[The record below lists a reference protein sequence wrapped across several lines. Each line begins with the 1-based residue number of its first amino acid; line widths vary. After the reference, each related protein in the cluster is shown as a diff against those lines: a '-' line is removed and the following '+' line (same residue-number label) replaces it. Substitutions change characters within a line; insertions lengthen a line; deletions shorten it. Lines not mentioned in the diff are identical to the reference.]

1 MNNALFKTTQTLRLL
16 KPKAVFS
23 FFSVFAYLHLGAAE
37 KEPVSVANDLV
48 KEMGSGWK
56 LEYHE
61 DFSSSGTGEEPE
73 SLFILDGHY
82 SVQEESKGQK
92 YLQLPGTPMGD
103 FGLLFGPRI
112 KDRGLALRFSFFA
125 TKKGRRMPSIA
136 AGIGG
141 VRSLRLRLNPA
152 ARSLVISHDE
162 TILKQV
168 PFVWKDGI
176 WWDVCFQAIPTSQ
189 NLTRVKCKLWPKKEE
204 EPKAWFLE
212 EEFKQEYEGGK
223 CALWGVPYAST
234 PILFDDLFI
243 FSYL

>member
-1 MNNALFKTTQTLRLL
+1 M
-16 KPKAVFS
+16 
-23 FFSVFAYLHLGAAE
+23 
-37 KEPVSVANDLV
+37 
-48 KEMGSGWK
+48 
-56 LEYHE
+56 
-61 DFSSSGTGEEPE
+61 
-73 SLFILDGHY
+73 
-82 SVQEESKGQK
+82 QEESKGQK

-176 WWDVCFQAIPTSQ
+176 WWDVCFQATPTSK
-189 NLTRVKCKLWPKKEE
+189 NLTRVKCKLWPKQEQ

-212 EEFKQEYEGGK
+212 QEFKQEYEGGK

>member
-1 MNNALFKTTQTLRLL
+1 MNNALLKKTQTPRLE
-16 KPKAVFS
+16 KPKAIFYLLS
-23 FFSVFAYLHLGAAE
+23 LFAYLQLGAAE
-37 KEPVSVANDLV
+37 KEPATVANDLI
-48 KEMGSGWK
+48 KKMGTAWK

-61 DFSSSGTGEEPE
+61 NFSGCGIGEEPE

-141 VRSLRLRLNPA
+141 VRALRLRLNTA
-152 ARSLVISHDE
+152 VRSLVISHDE

-176 WWDVCFQAIPTSQ
+176 WWDVFFQATPTNK
-189 NLTRVKCKLWPKKEE
+189 NLTRVKCKLWPKQEE
-204 EPKAWFLE
+204 EPKAWLLE

>member
-1 MNNALFKTTQTLRLL
+1 MNNVLFKTTQTLRLL

-23 FFSVFAYLHLGAAE
+23 FFSLFTFLHLGAAE

-48 KEMGSGWK
+48 KEMGSAWN

-73 SLFILDGHY
+73 SLFILDGDY

-162 TILKQV
+162 TILKQI

-176 WWDVCFQAIPTSQ
+176 WWDVCFQAIPTSK

-204 EPKAWFLE
+204 EPKAWLLE
-212 EEFKQEYEGGK
+212 EELKQVYEGGK

-234 PILFDDLFI
+234 PILFDDLYI
-243 FSYL
+243 FSYP

>member
-1 MNNALFKTTQTLRLL
+1 MNNALLKTIQTLRLV
-16 KPKAVFS
+16 KAKAIFP

-37 KEPVSVANDLV
+37 KELVSVANDLV
-48 KEMGSGWK
+48 KEMGSGWN

-125 TKKGRRMPSIA
+125 TQKGRRMPSIA

-176 WWDVCFQAIPTSQ
+176 WWDVCFQATPTSK
-189 NLTRVKCKLWPKKEE
+189 NLTRVKCKLWPKKEQ
-204 EPKAWFLE
+204 EPKVWLLE

>member
-1 MNNALFKTTQTLRLL
+1 MNNVLFKTIRLLRLV
-16 KPKAVFS
+16 KQNTIFS
-23 FFSVFAYLHLGAAE
+23 LLCVFACQHLGVAE
-37 KEPVSVANDLV
+37 KEPVSVANNLI
-48 KEMGSGWK
+48 KEMGSGWN

-61 DFSSSGTGEEPE
+61 DFSGCRVGEEPE

-168 PFVWKDGI
+168 PFVWKEGI
-176 WWDVCFQAIPTSQ
+176 WWDVCFQTTPTSK
-189 NLTRVKCKLWPKKEE
+189 NLIRVKCKLWPKQEQ

-212 EEFKQEYEGGK
+212 QEFKQEYEGGK

>member
-1 MNNALFKTTQTLRLL
+1 MNNALLQTTQTLRSVIQKAFFLL
-16 KPKAVFS
+16 LCLV
-23 FFSVFAYLHLGAAE
+23 AYLHLGAAE
-37 KEPVSVANDLV
+37 KEPVSVANDLI
-48 KEMGSGWK
+48 KEMGSAWK

-61 DFSSSGTGEEPE
+61 NFSGCGIGEEPE

-176 WWDVCFQAIPTSQ
+176 WWDVCFQAIPTSK
-189 NLTRVKCKLWPKKEE
+189 NLTRVKCKLWPKKEQ
-204 EPKAWFLE
+204 EPKAWLLE
-212 EEFKQEYEGGK
+212 EELKQVYEGGK

-234 PILFDDLFI
+234 PILFDDLYI

>member
-1 MNNALFKTTQTLRLL
+1 MNNALLKTIQTLRLV
-16 KPKAVFS
+16 KAKAIFP

-37 KEPVSVANDLV
+37 KELVSVANDLV
-48 KEMGSGWK
+48 KEMGSGWN

-176 WWDVCFQAIPTSQ
+176 WWDVCFQATPTSK
-189 NLTRVKCKLWPKKEE
+189 NLTRVKCKLWPKKEQ
-204 EPKAWFLE
+204 EPKVWLLE

>member
-1 MNNALFKTTQTLRLL
+1 MNNAIYKAFLPVSWVKKKVNFSLL
-16 KPKAVFS
+16 SLLACLDLCAS
-23 FFSVFAYLHLGAAE
+23 E
-37 KEPVSVANDLV
+37 KESDVFANDLI
-48 KEMGSGWK
+48 KEMGSSWK
-56 LEYHE
+56 LEFHE
-61 DFSSSGTGEEPE
+61 NFASCGIGQEPD

-112 KDRGLALRFSFFA
+112 KDRGLALRFSFFG
-125 TKKGRRMPSIA
+125 TQKGRRMPSIA

-141 VRSLRLRLNPA
+141 VRALRLRLNPA

-176 WWDVCFQAIPTSQ
+176 WWDVFFQATPSTRG
-189 NLTRVKCKLWPKKEE
+189 LTLIKCKLWPKQEQ

-212 EEFKQEYEGGK
+212 EEFKHEYEGGK
-223 CALWGVPYAST
+223 CALWGIPYAST

>member
-16 KPKAVFS
+16 KPKAIFS

-37 KEPVSVANDLV
+37 KELVSVANDLV
-48 KEMGSGWK
+48 KEMGSGWN

-61 DFSSSGTGEEPE
+61 DFSGCGIGEEPE

-82 SVQEESKGQK
+82 SVQEENKGQK

-162 TILKQV
+162 TILKQI